1 MIIFYLLYIE
11 VLQSKIVPK
20 NDSKIEFLHLSPR
33 RKAMR
38 TNKKSNPN
46 TKDISR
52 RNFIRV
58 GGSLVAGGTI
68 GLSTH
73 SAVYASKAED
83 EQTPKIKDFRVLG
96 RTGFK
101 VSDICMGGTRVTEA
115 NVVRYAYDHGVNYF
129 DTAEGYSNGTAERCI
144 GESMQYMDRDKI
156 FITTKLHIRDDESED
171 SILDRFNKC
180 QERLNTKYV
189 DCLYMHNPGSEK
201 ILNHAGFHSATKK
214 LKGEG
219 RLRFIGLSSHG
230 PRGNS
235 GETMES
241 ILTAAAE
248 DGRFD
253 VMLMIYNFLNYEKAE
268 KILAACKKNNM
279 GTTAMKISPKIVKID
294 GYDAENPTREQTR
307 RIERMIQRGRSKS
320 EAEERLVE
328 WMNGQKETIDKY
340 KPFYEKY
347 NVKTD
352 DDLSRATVQWALQ
365 NPDMHTVCLSFSDF
379 DLIDKV
385 IPLSGTKLSKATGQI
400 LNKYGE
406 MIDKF
411 YCRHGCNSCLPACPY
426 DIQVSSI
433 MRYTNYSLQGRE
445 KYAMQK
451 YSDLNEKNASICHTC
466 DAPCLRACPHNV
478 NVQANLIH
486 AHSTLTLV

>member
-1 MIIFYLLYIE
+1 M
-11 VLQSKIVPK
+11 
-20 NDSKIEFLHLSPR
+20 N
-33 RKAMR
+33 AN
-38 TNKKSNPN
+38 TKSNPN
-46 TKDISR
+46 TKEISR
-52 RNFIRV
+52 RNFIKV

-68 GLSTH
+68 GLSTN
-73 SAVYASKAED
+73 SASYASNAED
-83 EQTPKIKDFRVLG
+83 EQNSKIKDFRVLG

-101 VSDICMGGTRVTEA
+101 VSDISMGGTRVTEA

-129 DTAEGYSNGTAERCI
+129 DTGESYSNGTAERCI
-144 GESMQYMDRDKI
+144 GESMQYMDRSKI
-156 FITTKLHIRDDESED
+156 FITTKLHIRDDESEE

-180 QERLNTKYV
+180 QERLNMDYV

-201 ILNHAGFHSATKK
+201 LLNHAGFHSATKK
-214 LKGEG
+214 LKSEG

-230 PRGNS
+230 PRGS
-235 GETMES
+235 SEETMES

-253 VMLMIYNFLNYEKAE
+253 VMLMIYNLLNREATE
-268 KILAACKKNNM
+268 KIISACKKNNV

-294 GYDAENPTREQTR
+294 GYDAENPTREQKR
-307 RIERMIQRGRSKS
+307 RIERMIQRGRSKK

-328 WMNGQKETIDKY
+328 WMHGQKETIDKY
-340 KPFYEKY
+340 KPFFEKY

-352 DDLSRATVQWALQ
+352 DDLSRATVQWAIQ
-365 NPDMHTVCLSFSDF
+365 NPDMHSVVISFSDF
-379 DLIDKV
+379 DLIDML
-385 IPLSGTKLSKATGQI
+385 IPLSGTKLSKATGQL

-411 YCRHGCNSCLPACPY
+411 YCRHGCNSCSPACPH
-426 DIQVSSI
+426 DIPVSSI
-433 MRYTNYSLQGRE
+433 MRYSYYSLQGRE

-451 YSDLNEKNASICHTC
+451 YSDLNKKDASICHTC
-466 DAPCLRACPHNV
+466 DAPCLKACPHNV

-486 AHSTLTLV
+486 AHSKLTLV